1 MMIVRRLVEAAGADY
16 SQWRVLTGAMLKTQL
31 RTARALQTTSTE
43 QRGRKLPWGTLVM
56 YGLFGLYIGIIAWQ
70 VPGAFMSGTLALLMI
85 CIMIATSILVDF
97 QSVVV
102 SAHDYEILGHHPVS
116 SRTYFVVKVTS
127 VLLYTGIIGGL
138 MGGFATISFLV
149 GYGPV
154 VAAAWIAAM
163 TGVIVWT
170 TLAMVYM
177 YAAMLH
183 LVPQRRLRRVL
194 SYLQLAAGFGVFAPL
209 VLITYT
215 DWLPTAAV
223 DPPIHLLVLPST
235 WFASVLPLAEG
246 RWSASIL
253 LSILAAFGSIVIL
266 VRYVGG
272 RLSLSYAER
281 LGAIVSGSTALRR
294 PRVTEGFVRAW
305 MSPELHAV
313 ATLVRGQFR
322 DDMNFRLGVLAIL
335 PVTVL
340 YVFMGLRDGSLP
352 DPFVELG
359 FGASDLFLIHLAVL
373 GMPLM
378 LMENLFRSES
388 YRAAWVFFA
397 APVDRARLVANTGNC
412 VTVFFLVPY
421 LIALAG
427 VLAWVFGHL
436 WHAVTH
442 ALVLGLM
449 AHLLMHSALIVA
461 PRLPFAM
468 PPRTGGRIGSVMGVM
483 FLGMVGVGLL
493 PLLLW
498 PAYAGPLNTVV
509 AIVALAVAAL
519 LVPRYVMHRVRDR
532 VGVLEFVE

>member
-1 MMIVRRLVEAAGADY
+1 MIARRLVEATGADY
-16 SQWRVLTGAMLKTQL
+16 SQWRVLAGTMLRLQL
-31 RTARALQTTSTE
+31 RTAKALQTASTE
-43 QRGRKLPWGTLVM
+43 KRGLKIPWGLPVM
-56 YGLFGLYIGIIAWQ
+56 HGLFGLYISIIAAL

-102 SAHDYEILGHHPVS
+102 SAHDYEILGHQPVS

-127 VLLYTGIIGGL
+127 VLAYTGIIGGL

-149 GYGPV
+149 AHGPL
-154 VAAAWIAAM
+154 VAAAWIAAVA
-163 TGVIVWT
+163 GVIVWT

-194 SYLQLAAGFGVFAPL
+194 SYLQLVAGFGVFAPL

-215 DWLPTAAV
+215 DWLPTTAV
-223 DPPIHLLVLPST
+223 DPPIQLLVLPST

-246 RWSASIL
+246 RWSASML
-253 LSILAAFGSIVIL
+253 LSVLAAFGSIVVL

-281 LGAIVSGSTALRR
+281 LGAIVSGSTAPRR
-294 PRVTEGFVRAW
+294 PRVTAGFARAW
-305 MSPELHAV
+305 MSPELRAV

-340 YVFMGLRDGSLP
+340 YVFMGLRDGPLP

-359 FGASDLFLIHLAVL
+359 FGASDLFLIHLAAL
-373 GMPLM
+373 AMPLM

-388 YRAAWVFFA
+388 YKAAWVFFS
-397 APVDRARLVANTGNC
+397 APVDRARLVANAGNC

-421 LIALAG
+421 LILLAG
-427 VLAWVFGHL
+427 VLAWAFGHL

-449 AHLLMHSALIVA
+449 AHVLIHTALIFA

-468 PPRTGGRIGSVMGVM
+468 PPRTGARIGSVMGVM
-483 FLGMVGVGLL
+483 LLGFVGVGLL

-498 PAYAGPLNTVV
+498 LAYARPLNTVV
-509 AIVALAVAAL
+509 AIAVLTVAAL
-519 LVPRYVMHRVRDR
+519 LMPRYVMHRVRDR
-532 VGVLEFVE
+532 VGVLEFTG

>member
-1 MMIVRRLVEAAGADY
+1 MIARRLVEAMGADY
-16 SQWRVLTGAMLKTQL
+16 SQWRALVGTMLRLQL
-31 RTARALQTTSTE
+31 RTANALQTASTDK
-43 QRGRKLPWGTLVM
+43 RGRKLPWGILVM
-56 YGLFGLYIGIIAWQ
+56 YGLFGLYISIIVAQ

-102 SAHDYEILGHHPVS
+102 SAHDYEILGHQPVS
-116 SRTYFVVKVTS
+116 SRTYFIVKVTS
-127 VLLYTGIIGGL
+127 VLVYTGVIGGL

-149 GYGPV
+149 GYGPL
-154 VAAAWIAAM
+154 VAAAWIASVA
-163 TGVIVWT
+163 GVIVWT

-194 SYLQLAAGFGVFAPL
+194 SYLQLAAGFGLFAPL
-209 VLITYT
+209 VLVTYT
-215 DWLPTAAV
+215 DWLPTTAV
-223 DPPIHLLVLPST
+223 DPPIQLLVLPST
-235 WFASVLPLAEG
+235 WFASFLPMAEG

-253 LSILAAFGSIVIL
+253 LFVLAAIGSIVVL

-281 LGAIVSGSTALRR
+281 LGAIVSGSTAPRR
-294 PRVTEGFVRAW
+294 PRVTAGFARAW
-305 MSPELHAV
+305 MSPELRAV

-322 DDMNFRLGVLAIL
+322 DDMNFRLGVLSIL

-340 YVFMGLRDGSLP
+340 YVFLGLREGPLP

-359 FGASDLFLIHLAVL
+359 FGASELFLIHLAVL
-373 GMPLM
+373 AMPLM

-388 YRAAWVFFA
+388 YKAAWVFFA
-397 APVDRARLVANTGNC
+397 APVDRARLVANAGNC

-427 VLAWVFGHL
+427 VLAWAFGHL

-442 ALVLGLM
+442 ALVLGLI
-449 AHLLMHSALIVA
+449 AHVLIHTALITA

-468 PPRTGGRIGSVMGVM
+468 PPRMGGRIGSVMAVM
-483 FLGMVGVGLL
+483 LLGFVGVGLL

-498 PAYAGPLNTVV
+498 LAYARPLNTVV
-509 AIVALAVAAL
+509 VIAVLAVAAL
-519 LVPRYVMHRVRDR
+519 LMPRYVIHRVRDR
-532 VGVLEFVE
+532 VGVLEFTG